1 MLVCLGRTGNPAC
14 GFVSVMSVSVEA
26 VSALVAEGVN
36 VRVLLILVIEGDVA
50 AVRAIDLVH
59 AHKIRELCSASPV

>member
-1 MLVCLGRTGNPAC
+1 MYL
-14 GFVSVMSVSVEA
+14 SMSVSVEA

-50 AVRAIDLVH
+50 AVRALDLVR
-59 AHKIRELCSASPV
+59 AHKIRELCGSTLV